1 MPIKTSM
8 NTEYKIKKGTINSI
22 NPKVNNVAIISN

>member
-22 NPKVNNVAIISN
+22 PLNVNNIAIISN